1 MKASIVI
8 ATYRRGKLLVKCLE
22 ALARQSFNKEDF
34 EIIIVSDGIDDQA
47 SALVKNFE
55 LANNALNVVFYCLPV
70 NRGPAA
76 ARNTGWK
83 LASGQLILFTD
94 DDCLPSETW
103 IADCWNDY
111 MSVGL
116 TMAAFTG
123 KIKVPLPAFPTDYE
137 RNTANLET
145 AEFVTANCACT
156 RNALEL
162 VNGFD
167 EDFKMAWR
175 EDSDLQ
181 FRLIEAGV
189 PVLKTNAMVT
199 HPVRSAEW
207 GASIREQKKSM
218 FNALL
223 YKKHP
228 QLYKQK
234 ITGTGLWNYYLIIIA
249 FLTAITALVQKQYTL
264 FNIALLLWM
273 GATFYFL
280 FKRLKNTSRQ
290 PGHLFEMFVTSLLI
304 PFISVYWNWYGALK
318 FKKLPL

>member
-1 MKASIVI
+1 
-8 ATYRRGKLLVKCLE
+8 
-22 ALARQSFNKEDF
+22 
-34 EIIIVSDGIDDQA
+34 
-47 SALVKNFE
+47 
-55 LANNALNVVFYCLPV
+55 
-70 NRGPAA
+70 
-76 ARNTGWK
+76 
-83 LASGQLILFTD
+83 
-94 DDCLPSETW
+94 
-103 IADCWNDY
+103 

-280 FKRLKNTSRQ
+280 LKRLKNTSRQ
-290 PGHLFEMFVTSLLI
+290 PGHLFEMFITSLLI